1 MKEKR
6 AIFIKTGQNAV
17 CYDAEKRKEPS
28 DMSDTEITKRLLSYI
43 EDNLDKELT
52 LEKIAKDLNYS
63 RFYMARIFKENTETT
78 IYKYIQ
84 GRRLSEAAGKLAGTG
99 RPIVEIALEAGYGS
113 QQAFTTAFRR
123 RYLCTPQEYRER
135 GKLCLVEKQTKHIW
149 PERDSFCRWM
159 GGGMTA

>member
-1 MKEKR
+1 
-6 AIFIKTGQNAV
+6 
-17 CYDAEKRKEPS
+17 
-28 DMSDTEITKRLLSYI
+28 MSDTEITKRLLSYI

-99 RPIVEIALEAGYGS
+99 QPIVEIALEAGYGS
-113 QQAFTTAFRR
+113 QQAFTTACWDCIR
-123 RYLCTPQEYRER
+123 
-135 GKLCLVEKQTKHIW
+135 
-149 PERDSFCRWM
+149 
-159 GGGMTA
+159 